1 MAVDK
6 RLTRQFD
13 LTKTG
18 VTSDAGTRINAYIMV
33 ASSLLFLTP
42 QVCPHPPPTHPQHE
56 TDLSSSSH
64 LTRAALSQ
72 IPSAMGYMHDPAA
85 ALWGGILCLVSLA
98 AYCVFQ

>member
-18 VTSDAGTRINAYIMV
+18 VTSDAGTSINAYIMV
-33 ASSLLFLTP
+33 ASSLLFLTQ
-42 QVCPHPPPTHPQHE
+42 QVCPCPPPFHPQHE
-56 TDLSSSSH
+56 TDLSSSH
-64 LTRAALSQ
+64 LTCAALSQ
-72 IPSAMGYMHDPAA
+72 IPSVTGYMHYPAA
-85 ALWGGILCLVSLA
+85 ALWGRILCLISLD